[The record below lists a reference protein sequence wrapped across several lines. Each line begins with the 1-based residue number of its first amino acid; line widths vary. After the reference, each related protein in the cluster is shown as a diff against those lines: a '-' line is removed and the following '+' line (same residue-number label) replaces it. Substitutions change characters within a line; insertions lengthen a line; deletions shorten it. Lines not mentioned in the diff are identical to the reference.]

1 MHHLVLDSPS
11 YVLSTPSDEE
21 LLYGPPGAVIFGLA
35 RGAKVTT
42 TSPKFRYEPKPVM
55 PVSKSLSGLPRALS

>member
-1 MHHLVLDSPS
+1 MHHLVPDVPS

-21 LLYGPPGAVIFGLA
+21 VRYGPPGAVTLGT
-35 RGAKVTT
+35 GAKVTT

-55 PVSKSLSGLPRALS
+55 PVSKALSG